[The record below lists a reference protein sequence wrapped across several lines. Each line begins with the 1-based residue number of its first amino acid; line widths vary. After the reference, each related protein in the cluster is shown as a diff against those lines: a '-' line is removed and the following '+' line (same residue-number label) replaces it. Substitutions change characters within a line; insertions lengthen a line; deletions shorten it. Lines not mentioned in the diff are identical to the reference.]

1 GGRRPSGQWSFSSG
15 GTGRGGGGGCVGHD
29 GSYQGEAADVPGQ
42 EVAGAGRQTL
52 AADDDVGFVEAGDGA
67 EADGVRLGV
76 SGQHDQPSARGDGR
90 AVGVGLEHVRGG
102 EPCGDVDAVHT
113 EEDQVEV
120 ELTQ

>member
-1 GGRRPSGQWSFSSG
+1 
-15 GTGRGGGGGCVGHD
+15 RGGGGGFVGHSFVGHSVVGHG
-29 GSYQGEAADVPGQ
+29 GSYEDEAADVLGQ

-52 AADDDVGFVEAGDGA
+52 VADDDVGFVETGDGA
-67 EADGVRLGV
+67 EADGVPLGV
-76 SGQHDQPSARGDGR
+76 IGQHDQPPPRGDEG
-90 AVGVGLEHVRGG
+90 AVGVGFEHVRRG